1 MPDIWKKLNLKS
13 PPRVVIV
20 DAPESFEPQIAEL
33 DSHDVVRGC
42 GKTRQIDFLLAFVI
56 KRSAIK
62 RLAAQVAKKAVGD
75 AVIWFANPKKTP
87 TQAARC

>member
-1 MPDIWKKLNLKS
+1 MPVIWKKLDLKS

-33 DSHDVVRGC
+33 AAHDVIRGC
-42 GKTRQIDFLLAFVI
+42 GKTRQIDFLLAFVT

-62 RLAAQVAKKAVGD
+62 RVAAQVAEKAV
-75 AVIWFANPKKTP
+75 
-87 TQAARC
+87 